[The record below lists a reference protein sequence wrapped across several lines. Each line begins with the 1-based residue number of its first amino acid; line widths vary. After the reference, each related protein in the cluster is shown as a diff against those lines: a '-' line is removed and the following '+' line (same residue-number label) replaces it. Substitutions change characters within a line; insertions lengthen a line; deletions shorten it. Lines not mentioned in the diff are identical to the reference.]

1 MKKYIFEISLVFVG
15 FSLTLM
21 SAFFYYMGAGYEAGQ
36 FEVFG
41 VNQGL
46 FFSDTMGL
54 ILSGFQLFLILS
66 LRPLLEFLLFLILVI
81 GFLSIL
87 FPFLF
92 AVIKYPVVNFN
103 KYFFL
108 SNKKNKKNNCVLA
121 KYIEEG
127 FEINVSKVSPVFYII
142 GSFVLF
148 VFLLTY
154 LFAYTWERSSQKGSE
169 LAKDQIIK
177 LVGSKGD
184 SIFIDGKAINGGVLR
199 CSDSHCAVLEI
210 ESRDPENLKVLSV
223 PISKIDQVDHSYSLD
238 QKDKTATEKP

>member
-36 FEVFG
+36 FKVFG
-41 VNQGL
+41 VNQEL
-46 FFSDTMGL
+46 FFSNTMGL

-66 LRPLLEFLLFLILVI
+66 LRPLLELLFFLFLVI
-81 GFLSIL
+81 GFLSML

-92 AVIKYPVVNFN
+92 AVIKYPVVYFN
-103 KYFFL
+103 KHLFWNNRKDNKTNGDFF
-108 SNKKNKKNNCVLA
+108 N
-121 KYIEEG
+121 YISEG
-127 FEINVSKVSPVFYII
+127 FEINVSKVSPIFYMLS
-142 GSFVLF
+142 GFVLF

-154 LFAYTWERSSQKGSE
+154 FFAYTWQRSAQKGSE

-177 LVGSKGD
+177 LVDSKGD
-184 SIFIDGKAINGGVLR
+184 SIVIDGKAITGGVLR

-210 ESRDPENLKVLSV
+210 VSGDPKNLKVLSV